1 MVLKL
6 VIAVALFVV
15 VVRIGLFILRAIAH
29 PPPPPQEG
37 ELRPVNLKY
46 RCVVCGA
53 ELKMTKAGEDLPEAP
68 RHCLEDMELE
78 TPVE

>member
-6 VIAVALFVV
+6 VIGIALFLVIMRV
-15 VVRIGLFILRAIAH
+15 GLFVLRAIAH
-29 PPPPPQEG
+29 PPPPPKEG
-37 ELRPVNLKY
+37 ELRTVNLRY

-53 ELKMTKAGEDLPEAP
+53 EVKMTKAGEDLPEAP
-68 RHCLEDMELE
+68 RHCLEDMQLV